1 MAKTT
6 IIKPKCQFCGKTVE
20 VLSFIKTPTKTY
32 NKLACGHTFIS
43 EKELQTVEENIFA
56 DITSMDGLHPRKFQL
71 EGAKFAVDSNARCLL
86 NYQMGLGKTVM
97 ALMVMKALNLK
108 KCLVICKAALKAN
121 WEHETYRWCT
131 PEFGLVRVIND
142 PKIEKPWLDV
152 CPITIISYESLYRTS
167 WYNDETITSQ
177 FDLCILDECQQIK
190 NHTTK
195 RAVAVKIATKNIKHI
210 IALSGTPIKNNASEY
225 FSILNILKPERFNS
239 FNNFVYCYVDTY
251 DAGGHTKYGGISR
264 TEINQFQEDTKDFII
279 RRTDKDVDEQIP
291 PVILGPKY
299 YELGEKVTE
308 AYVNLVKKFQE
319 EFDEFDGDLSKG
331 NILSYINQM
340 RHLTGLAKTEPSV
353 ENIDDIL
360 DEDPD
365 AKIAIYTH
373 HHDVSE
379 ICRTYAEKLCERRK
393 IAPPLTLLNVPNNDK
408 YTVLEEFKKPENHI
422 LLGLN
427 GADGEGHNIQF
438 CGNFILVERE
448 WNPANEEQVHKRF
461 SRINSSHGVVRGT
474 LPIAIGTIDEFFLEL
489 LARKEVFIESAYGKE
504 LKVEENGLL
513 KELAEMLMVKGL
525 DRWKM

>member
-1 MAKTT
+1 MAKTN
-6 IIKPKCQFCGKTVE
+6 IIKPRCQFCNKLVTVVSFVKT
-20 VLSFIKTPTKTY
+20 KDKTY
-32 NKLACGHTFIS
+32 HKLECGHTYIS
-43 EKELQTVEENIFA
+43 DKELVSVEENIFA

-108 KCLVICKAALKAN
+108 RTLVICKAALKAN

-167 WYNDETITSQ
+167 WYNDEAITSQ

-190 NHTTK
+190 NHNTK
-195 RAVAVKIATKNIKHI
+195 RAIAVKLATKKIKHI

-239 FNNFVYCYVDTY
+239 FNTFVYSYVDTY
-251 DAGGHTKYGGISR
+251 GERYTKYGGISSSQ
-264 TEINQFQEDTKDFII
+264 IDKFQEDTKDFII
-279 RRTDKDVDEQIP
+279 RRTDKDVDEEIP
-291 PVILGPKY
+291 PVMLAPKY
-299 YELGEKVTE
+299 YELGDKVQE
-308 AYVNLVKKFQE
+308 AYIALVEKFQ
-319 EFDEFDGDLSKG
+319 DEYGEHGGDLSKG

-340 RHLTGLAKTEPSV
+340 RHLTGIAKTEPSV
-353 ENIDDIL
+353 ELIDDIL
-360 DEDPD
+360 DENPD
-365 AKIAIYTH
+365 AKVAIYTH
-373 HHDVSE
+373 QHDVSE
-379 ICRTYAEKLCERRK
+379 VCKRYAEKLCERRG
-393 IAPPLTLLNVPNNDK
+393 IAPPLTLLGVDNNDK
-408 YTVLEEFKKPENHI
+408 YEVIEEFKKPENHI

-427 GADGEGHNIQF
+427 LADGEGHNIQF
-438 CGNFILVERE
+438 CQNFILVERE

-461 SRINSSHGVVRGT
+461 SRINSSHGVVYGN

-489 LARKEVFIESAYGKE
+489 LAKKEVFIESAYGKE
-504 LKVEENGLL
+504 IRVEENGLL
-513 KELAEMLMVKGL
+513 KELAEMLMTKGL
-525 DRWKM
+525 DKWKM

>member
-6 IIKPKCQFCGKTVE
+6 IIKPKCAFCGKVTE
-20 VLSFIKTPTKTY
+20 VTSHFKAGTKTY
-32 NKLACGHTFIS
+32 NKLACGHTYIS
-43 EKELQTVEENIFA
+43 EGELKTVEEDIFA
-56 DITSMDGLHPRKFQL
+56 GITSMDGLHPRKFQH

-97 ALMVMKALNLK
+97 ALMVMKTLNLK
-108 KCLVICKAALKAN
+108 RTLVICKAALKSN

-142 PKIEKPWLDV
+142 PKIEKPWLAV

-167 WYNDETITSQ
+167 WYNDDAITSQ

-195 RAVAVKIATKNIKHI
+195 RAIAVKITTRNIKHI

-239 FNNFVYCYVDTY
+239 FNNFVYSYVDTY
-251 DAGGHTKYGGISR
+251 SQGQYTKYGGIAR
-264 TEINQFQEDTKDFII
+264 TEIDKFQEDTKDFII
-279 RRTDKDVDEQIP
+279 RRSDKDVDEQIP
-291 PVILGPKY
+291 PVLLGPKY
-299 YELGEKVTE
+299 YELGDKVE
-308 AYVNLVKKFQE
+308 AAYITLVKKFQSE
-319 EFDEFDGDLSKG
+319 YSEHEGDLSKG

-360 DEDPD
+360 DENPD
-365 AKIAIYTH
+365 AKVAIYTH

-379 ICRTYAEKLCERRK
+379 VARKYAEKLCERRK
-393 IAPPLTLLNVPNNDK
+393 IAPPLTLLGVDNNYKRD
-408 YTVLEEFKKPENHI
+408 VIEEFRKPENHI

-427 GADGEGHNIQF
+427 LADGEGHNIQF
-438 CGNFILVERE
+438 CQNFILVERE

-461 SRINSSHGVVRGT
+461 SRINSSHDVVRGI
-474 LPIAIGTIDEFFLEL
+474 LPIAIGTIDEFFLQL
-489 LARKEVFIESAYGKE
+489 LAQKEVFIESTYGRE
-504 LKVEENGLL
+504 IKVEENSLL
-513 KELAEMLMVKGL
+513 KELAEMLMTKGL